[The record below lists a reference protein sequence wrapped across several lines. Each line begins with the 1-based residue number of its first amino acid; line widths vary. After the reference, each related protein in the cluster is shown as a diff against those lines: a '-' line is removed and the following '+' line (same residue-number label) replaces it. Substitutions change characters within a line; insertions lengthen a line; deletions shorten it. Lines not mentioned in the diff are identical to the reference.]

1 MWSIFHL
8 MQSKSRFPLLWDFQH
23 QLHQYQRLLLEQQ
36 ISFSQVPLHTH
47 CSIGQGN
54 LFICAVLLPSQLG
67 QQLPPL
73 LVKGGIPFHGLA
85 NLFVCW
91 LLILVLTNVRQIHVV
106 DFFPL
111 YRFTRIQNDTLA
123 SVRNLHRPCQSL
135 FCPRPSQKTEAQVF
149 HLFFPLK
156 HP

>member
-1 MWSIFHL
+1 MWSIFYL
-8 MQSKSRFPLLWDFQH
+8 MQYKSRFPLLWDFQH

-36 ISFSQVPLHTH
+36 ISFSQVPLRH

-54 LFICAVLLPSQLG
+54 LTTCASALTSQLG
-67 QQLPPL
+67 QLLPPL
-73 LVKGGIPFHGLA
+73 LVRGGIPFEGLA
-85 NLFVCW
+85 SLFVCW
-91 LLILVLTNVRQIHVV
+91 LLILVLTNVRQVHVV

-123 SVRNLHRPCQSL
+123 SVRNLHRTCQSL